1 MKQTNKLYWLGT
13 LVVCLTACASSHNQL
28 VQALNSHE
36 FRQVSYCDSI
46 DHPEPM
52 LPEVVEGLNFEPDE
66 TTAMIL
72 NHGASAII
80 ARAWLSEHA
89 TETIDAQYFIFA
101 TDNLG
106 LIAIDH
112 LLLAAERG
120 VRVRLIVDD
129 TLNHGDPNVL
139 LALALHPNADVRI
152 YNPNI
157 NVGTSVWTALGNVFT
172 DFRGVNQRMH
182 NKLFVADGQVA
193 ITGGRNVGAEYF
205 DLNHNSNFRDR
216 DVLLVNGAVQSANE
230 SFQEFWDSEIVVPI
244 ESIMG
249 EPEFEPE
256 RAWLGLHEYSCNPEN
271 YLPSIRQR
279 VSNLPNALRER
290 LTGDFAHS
298 IGEVEYVSD
307 PPEKNDT
314 DGMRGGGTSTDRL
327 LELVNSAT
335 ESVLIQSPYLVTT
348 EVSQGLFRAAVERG
362 VSVKII
368 TNSLAVTD
376 NYQAFSGYQRSRQ
389 DLLDAGVEIYELRPN
404 TGMQGD
410 IMNGPVDIINSSS
423 LAVHAKSLV
432 VDFEVAVIGSF
443 NLDPRSANL
452 NTESITVLH
461 SETIANQL
469 ARQIQQDMA
478 PENSWR
484 TTSDFNPDSEA
495 RFGLRLKSWMARILP
510 MSIL

>member
-1 MKQTNKLYWLGT
+1 MKQEHKIYWFMPIVVWLT
-13 LVVCLTACASSHNQL
+13 SCAAHHSPLVDALHSHDFNQ
-28 VQALNSHE
+28 
-36 FRQVSYCDSI
+36 I
-46 DHPEPM
+46 DHCETIVQPDPI
-52 LPEVVEGLNFEPDE
+52 LPEVVESLNFEDDE

-72 NHGASAII
+72 NHGTSAII
-80 ARAWLSEHA
+80 ARAWLSDHA
-89 TETIDAQYFIFA
+89 TESIDAQYFIFA
-101 TDNLG
+101 SDNLG

-112 LLLAAERG
+112 LLRAAERG

-139 LALALHPNADVRI
+139 LALALHPNAGVRI

-157 NVGTSVWTALGNVFT
+157 NVGTSTWAAAGNVVT

-182 NKLFVADGQVA
+182 NKLFVADGTVA
-193 ITGGRNVGAEYF
+193 ITGGRNVGSEYF
-205 DLNHNSNFRDR
+205 DLDQTANFRDR

-230 SFQEFWDSEIVVPI
+230 SFQEFWDSDIVVPI
-244 ESIMG
+244 EELVG
-249 EPEFEPE
+249 EPEFDPE
-256 RAWLGLHEYSCNPEN
+256 LAWQALHQYSCDPEN
-271 YLPSIRQR
+271 FLPSIRAR
-279 VSNLPNALRER
+279 VSNLPTALRER

-298 IGEVEYVSD
+298 IDSVEYVSD
-307 PPEKNDT
+307 PPTKNDEE
-314 DGMRGGGTSTDRL
+314 GMWGGGATTDRL
-327 LELVNSAT
+327 IELVNSAT

-348 EVSQGLFRAAVERG
+348 EVAQGLFRAAVERG

-368 TNSLAVTD
+368 TNSLSVTD

-389 DLLDAGVEIYELRPN
+389 DLLDAGVEIYELKPN
-404 TGMQGD
+404 AEMQSA
-410 IMNGPVDIINSSS
+410 IMNGPAEMRYYSS

-452 NTESITVLH
+452 NTESITVMH

-478 PENSWR
+478 PENSWQ

-495 RFGLRLKSWMARILP
+495 PFGLRFKAWLARIMPESVL
-510 MSIL
+510 